1 MTRSR
6 RSASVVLTLGLLATP
21 LVAGAQPSGKA
32 HRIGFL
38 GAASAS
44 GYASQLAA
52 LRQGLLDL
60 GYEEGRNLL
69 IEYRWAEGQYQRL
82 PDLAADLVARNVTL
96 IVTHGTPGSR
106 AAMQATTVIPI
117 VMAVLADPVESG
129 LVASL
134 ARPGKN
140 VTGLTFYSSELIAKR
155 LEFLKEIK
163 PRTRRVAV
171 LLNPDNPA
179 SRPILTAMEATAAA
193 LRVELDQVEVRGPDQ
208 FESAFSAMV
217 AGRADAMV
225 VVDDAMLI
233 AHARRI
239 ADLAV
244 TKRLPS
250 AGFKEYVAAGGL
262 MAYAANFPVIW
273 RRAAVFVDK
282 ILKGAKPDALP
293 IERATHFELI
303 VNRKTAAALGLTIPP
318 SVLLR
323 ADEVIE

>member
-1 MTRSR
+1 MKRAR
-6 RSASVVLTLGLLATP
+6 RALSAALALGLLAVP
-21 LVAGAQPSGKA
+21 FAAEAQPAGKV

-44 GYASQLAA
+44 GYANQLAA
-52 LRQGLLDL
+52 LRLGLHDL
-60 GYEEGRNLL
+60 GYDEGRNLV

-82 PDLAADLVARNVTL
+82 PDLAAELVARKVTL

-117 VMAVLADPVESG
+117 VMAVLGDPVESG

-140 VTGLTFYSSELIAKR
+140 VTGLTFFSSELAAKR

-163 PRTRRVAV
+163 PRTRRIAV
-171 LLNPDNPA
+171 LLNPDNPVN
-179 SRPILTAMEATAAA
+179 RPILSAMEATAAA
-193 LRVELDQVEVRGPDQ
+193 LGVELDQVEVRGPDQ
-208 FESAFSAMV
+208 FESAFAAMV

-225 VVDDAMLI
+225 VIEDAMLI

-239 ADLAV
+239 ADLAA

-250 AGFKEYVAAGGL
+250 AGFKEYVVAGGL

-282 ILKGAKPDALP
+282 ILKGAKPDDLP
-293 IERATHFELI
+293 IERASHFELI

-318 SVLLR
+318 AVLMR

>member
-1 MTRSR
+1 MKRSR
-6 RSASVVLTLGLLATP
+6 RAASVALALGLLAAP
-21 LVAGAQPSGKA
+21 LVVEAQPAGKV

-52 LRQGLLDL
+52 LRQGLHDL
-60 GYEEGRNLL
+60 GYDEGRNLV

-82 PDLAADLVARNVTL
+82 PDLAAELVARKVTL

-117 VMAVLADPVESG
+117 VMAVVGDPVESG

-140 VTGLTFYSSELIAKR
+140 VTGLTFFNSELAAKR
-155 LEFLKEIK
+155 LEFLKEVK

-171 LLNPDNPA
+171 LLNPDNPVN
-179 SRPILTAMEATAAA
+179 RPILSAMEATAAA
-193 LRVELDQVEVRGPDQ
+193 LKVELDQVEVRGPDQ
-208 FESAFSAMV
+208 FESAFAAMV

-225 VVDDAMLI
+225 VIDDAMLI

-239 ADLAV
+239 ADLAA

-250 AGFKEYVAAGGL
+250 AGLKEFVVAGGL

-273 RRAAVFVDK
+273 RRAAVFVDR
-282 ILKGAKPDALP
+282 ILKDAKPEDLP

-303 VNRKTAAALGLTIPP
+303 VNLRTAKALGLTIPQ
-318 SVLLR
+318 SVLSR
-323 ADEVIE
+323 ADEIIR